1 MAVVLGNEA
10 VKKLLITVATPEIIS
25 VVEPFTQNHAE
36 YAKSNGYEYRID
48 GLIWTHLHPS
58 FSKVPAM
65 ERGLKEG
72 WDWIV
77 YADADVAFTNMRI
90 DLKDI
95 IESRLVEM
103 PDLFEAGKQQLNWNA
118 WKYICNGLL
127 VIRNTPYAHKF
138 FEMWTDY
145 CLNGTPNVVPEQRIY
160 ITEHPFEQY
169 SHDQLIRDT
178 QYHGIYA
185 ATGKE
190 IGCFSEFIW
199 TDGEQWKPG
208 YPSVHLAGPASL
220 ERKAEVFRTK
230 YAHLVH

>member
-1 MAVVLGNEA
+1 MN
-10 VKKLLITVATPEIIS
+10 KLLITIATPEISS

-36 YAKSNGYEYRID
+36 YAKANGYEYRID

-77 YADADVAFTNMRI
+77 FADADCAFTNMRM
-90 DLKDI
+90 DLKDV
-95 IESRLVEM
+95 IESRLSEM
-103 PDLFEAGKQQLNWNA
+103 PDLFAAGRQQLNWNA

-138 FEMWTDY
+138 FVRWADY
-145 CLNGTPNVVPEQRIY
+145 CLNGTPNVVPGQRIF

-169 SHDQLIRDT
+169 SFDQLIRDT

-185 ATGKE
+185 ATGAE
-190 IGCFSEFIW
+190 IGCFCPEIW
-199 TDGEQWKPG
+199 HDGEKWKPG
-208 YPSVHLAGPASL
+208 MPTIHFAGPSSW
-220 ERKAEVFRTK
+220 ERRVEVFNRIYK
-230 YAHLVH
+230 DQVVR